1 MKTNLEKRIELYTK
15 IETAENALNAVES
28 MSDGSPDAMKSINEI
43 KRIISNYIE
52 ELNNMPLPTAD
63 ETTYVQ

>member
-15 IETAENALNAVES
+15 IETAENVLNTVES
-28 MSDGSPDAMKSINEI
+28 MSDGSPDAIKSINEI